1 MRRSNAEE
9 ASCGREG
16 KVPATLASRPSARAK
31 QLLVCCRTCV
41 LVLVAYVLVFRLGSM
56 LTVRFINYQKR

>member
-1 MRRSNAEE
+1 M
-9 ASCGREG
+9 
-16 KVPATLASRPSARAK
+16 
-31 QLLVCCRTCV
+31 CCRTCV